1 MYIEDNMYQHYKK
14 NIFRLALFTGELMLR
29 NGAETYRVEDTIL
42 RICNSRGFKHV
53 NVFTSPTVIIISDE
67 RFDGITFM
75 KTIKNRGINI
85 NKIDLLNTFSRE
97 FVSNKDLSTE
107 DAILKLK
114 EIEKVNSYN
123 QWTVYIGTG
132 LGCACFSVLLGCT
145 LFDFLFTYIT
155 SIFAVIIFDKIFS
168 ISSIPSFST
177 LSASIFIAFVG
188 VSLSSLGLLSQPN
201 TLIVGSIMPLLPG
214 VSLIKGLRDLISGDL
229 ISGVAR
235 AFDATLTAAAI
246 AVGVGLVLD
255 IWLKLGGAL

>member
-1 MYIEDNMYQHYKK
+1 MSNKNTINEYHKK
-14 NIFRLALFTGELMLR
+14 SIFRLALFTGELMLR

-97 FVSNKDLSTE
+97 FVSNKDLSIQ
-107 DAILKLK
+107 DALRKLK
-114 EIEKVNSYN
+114 EIEKTTSFN
-123 QWTVYIGTG
+123 QWVVYIGTG
-132 LGCACFSVLLGCT
+132 LGSACFSALLGCT
-145 LFDFLFTYIT
+145 VTDFLFTFIT
-155 SIFAVIIFDKIFS
+155 SIIAVMIFDKIFS

-177 LSASIFIAFVG
+177 LAASIFIAIVG
-188 VSLSSLGLLSQPN
+188 VSLSSLGLLSQQN

-235 AFDATLTAAAI
+235 AFDAALTATAI
-246 AVGVGLVLD
+246 AVGVGFILE
-255 IWLKLGGAL
+255 IWVRFGGLL

>member
-1 MYIEDNMYQHYKK
+1 MDIENNIDQHGKK

-85 NKIDLLNTFSRE
+85 NKIDLLNAFSRK
-97 FVSNKDLSTE
+97 FVSNKDLSIE
-107 DAILKLK
+107 DAILQLK
-114 EIEKVNSYN
+114 GIEKAKSYN
-123 QWTVYIGTG
+123 QWVVYIGTG
-132 LGCACFSVLLGCT
+132 LGSACFSVLLGCT
-145 LFDFLFTYIT
+145 VVDFLFTYIT

-177 LSASIFIAFVG
+177 LAASIFIAVVG

-235 AFDATLTAAAI
+235 AFDAALTATAI
-246 AVGVGLVLD
+246 AVGVGFVLEV
-255 IWLKLGGAL
+255 WLRLGGIL

>member
-1 MYIEDNMYQHYKK
+1 MKK
-14 NIFRLALFTGELMLR
+14 KHNIDECHKKSIFRLALFTGELMLR

-97 FVSNKDLSTE
+97 FVSNKDLSIQ
-107 DAILKLK
+107 DALKQLK
-114 EIEKVNSYN
+114 EIEKTTSFN
-123 QWTVYIGTG
+123 QWIVYTGTG
-132 LGCACFSVLLGCT
+132 LGSACFSALLGCT
-145 LFDFLFTYIT
+145 FTDFLFTFIT

-168 ISSIPSFST
+168 MSSIPSFST
-177 LSASIFIAFVG
+177 LAASIFIAFIG
-188 VSLSSLGLLSQPN
+188 VSLSSLQLLSQHN

-235 AFDATLTAAAI
+235 AFDAALTATAI
-246 AVGVGLVLD
+246 AVGVGFVLE
-255 IWLKLGGAL
+255 IWVRLGGIL

>member
-1 MYIEDNMYQHYKK
+1 MSNKNTINEYHKK
-14 NIFRLALFTGELMLR
+14 SIFRLALFTGELMLR

-97 FVSNKDLSTE
+97 FVSNKDLSIQ
-107 DAILKLK
+107 DALRKLK
-114 EIEKVNSYN
+114 EIEKTTSFN
-123 QWTVYIGTG
+123 QWVVYIGTG
-132 LGCACFSVLLGCT
+132 LGSACFSALLGCT
-145 LFDFLFTYIT
+145 VTDFLFTFIT
-155 SIFAVIIFDKIFS
+155 SIIAVMIFDKIFS

-177 LSASIFIAFVG
+177 LAASIFIAIVG
-188 VSLSSLGLLSQPN
+188 VSLSSLGLLSQQN

-235 AFDATLTAAAI
+235 AFDAALTATAI
-246 AVGVGLVLD
+246 AVGVGFILE
-255 IWLKLGGAL
+255 IWIRFGGLL